1 MHQDTISRRD
11 YSSFHLKAWC
21 TQPEL
26 VPSSME
32 LAVVEP
38 PVRVQEEMSSK
49 QTLGYKIG
57 ILVHS
62 APPPP
67 PRAPRPRC
75 RTILM
80 RGRVAG
86 GGVYRTCQSPT
97 STRALRGHQPPAGAH
112 AIGHAHIR
120 KLREAWSCC
129 TPAGAH
135 AIGHAH
141 IRKLREAWSCCTS
154 LDGHGFHAHHL
165 VERSDA
171 ANDPFSLGTERAH

>member
-67 PRAPRPRC
+67 PRAPRPLPLQDDSDEGPSR
-75 RTILM
+75 RRRRLQDLSESNLNSGTS
-80 RGRVAG
+80 R
-86 GGVYRTCQSPT
+86 SPT
-97 STRALRGHQPPAGAH
+97 ARRCTRDWACPHQEAARSVVLLHARRCTRNWACPHQEAARSMVLLHQP
-112 AIGHAHIR
+112 
-120 KLREAWSCC
+120 
-129 TPAGAH
+129 
-135 AIGHAH
+135 
-141 IRKLREAWSCCTS
+141 
-154 LDGHGFHAHHL
+154 
-165 VERSDA
+165 
-171 ANDPFSLGTERAH
+171 